1 MRLDLMI
8 RAEVRRED
16 RDAVRRLAESTKFF
30 RPDEVDVAVELVD
43 AFLATGEASGYEFL
57 FAEQN
62 GHVVGYICYGLIG
75 CTLGSYDV
83 YWIVVD
89 QQSQG
94 AGIGRRLLQQAE
106 QDLAYRNAR
115 LVYIETSNK
124 PQYAPT
130 RQFYL
135 RCGYQI
141 AAVMADFYDD
151 GDDKVVLVRDLR
163 NSNTSSVSAI

>member
-1 MRLDLMI
+1 MRPDLVI
-8 RAEVRRED
+8 RTEVRQED
-16 RDAVRRLAESTKFF
+16 RDVVRHLAESTNFF

-43 AFLATGEASGYEFL
+43 AFLANGEASGYEFL
-57 FAEQN
+57 FAEQDDR
-62 GHVVGYICYGLIG
+62 VVGYICYGLIG

-89 QQSQG
+89 RQQQG
-94 AGIGRRLLQQAE
+94 AGIGRRLLRQAE
-106 QDLAYRNAR
+106 QGLASRNAR

-124 PQYAPT
+124 PQYEPT

-135 RCGYQI
+135 RCGYEV
-141 AAVMADFYDD
+141 AAVLADFYDD

-163 NSNTSSVSAI
+163 NSNASSVSAT